1 MAIIECEKDDTVAI
15 VTMTNGENRHNLEFS
30 RTMLEIL
37 DDILK
42 DKSISALIITSSDKR
57 FWSAGVD
64 VEWVG
69 SRLAEED
76 YQSVKDFLYALN
88 EVFKTIL
95 TYPLPVIASINGHV
109 AANGLVLA
117 CACDFRFMKYD
128 RGFARFPEVDLG
140 IPFLPGMIE
149 ITKKGMPL
157 YKFEELKYTGSR
169 ITAREMEEHHI
180 VIKAFEN
187 EEILREESLQF
198 ARSLNKNRGI
208 FGEMKRRMNRNIIKV
223 IDEEDPPYIESGR
236 LLFME

>member
-1 MAIIECEKDDTVAI
+1 MAIIEWKKDDTVAI
-15 VTMTNGENRHNLEFS
+15 ITMNNGENRHNLEFS

-37 DDILK
+37 DEILG
-42 DKSISALIITSSDKR
+42 DRAISAVLITSSDRK

-69 SRLAEED
+69 SRFLEGD
-76 YQSVKDFLYALN
+76 YKAIKDFLYALN
-88 EVFKTIL
+88 EVFKKIL

-117 CACDFRFMKYD
+117 CACDFRFMRRD

-157 YKFEELKYTGSR
+157 YKFEELKYTAR
-169 ITAREMEEHHI
+169 KITAEEMEEHHI
-180 VIKAFEN
+180 ILKAFEN

-223 IDEEDPPYIESGR
+223 IDEEDPTCIESGR

>member
-1 MAIIECEKDDTVAI
+1 MAIIEWEKDDTVAI
-15 VTMTNGENRHNLEFS
+15 VTMNNGENRHNLEFS

-42 DKSISALIITSSDKR
+42 DKSVTAVLITSSDKK

-69 SRLAEED
+69 SRFVDKD
-76 YQSVKDFLYALN
+76 YQSIKDFLYAMN
-88 EVFKTIL
+88 EVFKKIL
-95 TYPLPVIASINGHV
+95 IYPLPVIASINGHV

-117 CACDFRFMKYD
+117 CACDFRFMRAD

-149 ITKKGMPL
+149 ITKKGVPL
-157 YKFEELKYTGSR
+157 YKFEELKYTAKK

-180 VIKAFEN
+180 IMKAFEN
-187 EEILREESLQF
+187 EEVLRKESLQF

-223 IDEEDPPYIESGR
+223 IDEEDPPYIESGN
-236 LLFME
+236 LLIME